1 MSMIS
6 KVLGI
11 WAVSKTVSATTPLFL
26 RLILG
31 MAAITVMSVV
41 AAILIV
47 MLITGGLWMF
57 HSQLILAG
65 ATPALALMMTGLIV
79 LLMLAIM
86 AMVAQNY
93 WRKVKHI
100 TTRMMNMQAPVS
112 SRMTGL
118 ADAFMDG
125 FMSPQP
131 R

>member
-6 KVLGI
+6 KVFGI
-11 WAVSKTVSATTPLFL
+11 WAVGKTVSATTPLFL

-41 AAILIV
+41 AAILIT
-47 MLITGGLWMF
+47 MLIAGGLWF
-57 HSQLILAG
+57 VHAQLVLAG
-65 ATPALALMMTGLIV
+65 ATPPMALMMVGLIV

-86 AMVAQNY
+86 ALLAQSY
-93 WRKVKHI
+93 WRRMKG
-100 TTRMMNMQAPVS
+100 TAARMMNMHAPVS
-112 SRMTGL
+112 SRMSGL

-131 R
+131 H